1 MMYLKYV
8 HRVADMLV
16 DAAHKQTSQ
25 ADIAAEW
32 IVKSVRRGGIVHV
45 FGCGHSH
52 MLAEELFYRAGGLAC
67 IQPIFLEDV
76 MLHKGA
82 VRSSTFERQNGYI
95 ASLEDELDIR
105 PEDVLIV
112 VSTSG
117 INPVPIDILLRGRKA
132 GVKTIAITSLE
143 YSRRAQTRHEEGTTL
158 RDAADLVI
166 DNSAPYGDALLTDKK
181 APAPFGPASTLLS
194 AALLNGI
201 MASVI
206 AKMIERGLEPPIF
219 LSGNLPD
226 ADEHNRMLVE
236 QYKERIP
243 LLR

>member
-1 MMYLKYV
+1 MYLKYV
-8 HRVADMLV
+8 HRAADMLV
-16 DAAHKQTSQ
+16 DAAHKQTAQ

-95 ASLEDELDIR
+95 DSLDDPFDIR
-105 PEDVLIV
+105 SEDVLIV

-117 INPVPIDILLRGRKA
+117 INPVPIDILLRGRSA
-132 GVKTIAITSLE
+132 CAKTIAITSME
-143 YSRRAQTRHEEGTTL
+143 YAKKAQTRHEEGTTL
-158 RDAADLVI
+158 RDAADLII

-194 AALLNGI
+194 VALLNGI
-201 MASVI
+201 IASAI
-206 AKMIERGLEPPIF
+206 EKMIERDIEPPIF

-226 ADEHNRMLVE
+226 ADEYNQALVD

>member
-1 MMYLKYV
+1 MYLKYV
-8 HRVADMLV
+8 HRAADMLV
-16 DAAHKQTSQ
+16 DAAHKQTAQ

-95 ASLEDELDIR
+95 ASLDDSFDIR
-105 PEDVLIV
+105 AEDVLIV

-117 INPVPIDILLRGRKA
+117 INPVPIDISLRGRNA
-132 GVKTIAITSLE
+132 GAKTIAITSME
-143 YSRRAQTRHEEGTTL
+143 YAKKAQTRHEEGTTL
-158 RDAADLVI
+158 HDAADLII

-194 AALLNGI
+194 VALLNGI
-201 MASVI
+201 IASAI
-206 AKMIERGLEPPIF
+206 EKMLERDFEPPIF
-219 LSGNLPD
+219 LSGNIPD
-226 ADEHNRMLVE
+226 ADEHNQSLVD